1 MSNLVT
7 KISQRRNQNRLFE
20 GQWAIVSTYID
31 GCDISD
37 EGIEAEVL
45 RAARDGIAVELLSG
59 VWDGVPE
66 RSLLL
71 RGPFAAQRAE
81 EIARQC
87 GQFSYIVANGN
98 GQARLIEPITGQV
111 QCLFTQMVELAI
123 GDIAAGAENY
133 SVTGRGLAFQ
143 LR

>member
-1 MSNLVT
+1 MGL
-7 KISQRRNQNRLFE
+7 
-20 GQWAIVSTYID
+20 AIVSTYIE

-45 RAARDGIAVELLSG
+45 RAARDGISVELLQG

-81 EIARQC
+81 KIARSCSQVT
-87 GQFSYIVANGN
+87 YIVGEGGMGA
-98 GQARLIEPITGQV
+98 AFLTEPVTGRV
-111 QCLFTQMVELAI
+111 LEIFTQMVTLESLTNT
-123 GDIAAGAENY
+123 DNY
-133 SVTGRGLAFQ
+133 SVTGQGLVFQ

>member
-37 EGIEAEVL
+37 SGIEAEVL
-45 RAARDGIAVELLSG
+45 RAARDGIPVELLSG
-59 VWDGVPE
+59 VWAGVPE

-81 EIARQC
+81 EIARACSQVA
-87 GQFSYIVANGN
+87 YIVGDGGMNA
-98 GQARLIEPITGQV
+98 AFLTKPTTGQV
-111 QCLFTQMVELAI
+111 LEIFTEMVELS
-123 GDIAAGAENY
+123 GIAADVESY

>member
-7 KISQRRNQNRLFE
+7 KISQHRSQNRLFE

-37 EGIEAEVL
+37 GGIEAEVL

-59 VWDGVPE
+59 VWAGVPE

-71 RGPFAAQRAE
+71 RGPFAAQRAA
-81 EIARQC
+81 EIARAC
-87 GQFSYIVANGN
+87 DQFAYIVSSGDNRAMLTGT
-98 GQARLIEPITGQV
+98 RTGQV
-111 QCLFTQMVELAI
+111 LEIFTQMVELSV
-123 GDIAAGAENY
+123 GEIAAGAENY

>member
-7 KISQRRNQNRLFE
+7 KISQRHNQNRLFE

-31 GCDISD
+31 GCDVSD

-59 VWDGVPE
+59 VWEGVPE

-81 EIARQC
+81 EIARACSQVA
-87 GQFSYIVANGN
+87 YIVASAGT
-98 GQARLIEPITGQV
+98 AECREPASGRI
-111 QCLFTQMVELAI
+111 LEHFTEMVELSVS
-123 GDIAAGAENY
+123 DIAAGAENY